1 MVISLRFPPTASE
14 LVDFAEMI
22 RIEAGRD
29 LDRQRQAALGQFFTP
44 APIARLLAS
53 LSQVRA
59 ETLRM
64 LDPGAGAG
72 ILTAAWV
79 AAVCA
84 GARAPKRI
92 EVTAYEVD
100 PGLLP
105 ALRTTLD
112 ACERLCVEVGI
123 SFRAFVHNEDFITA
137 SVAALNGGFFAGQ
150 PNLFDC
156 VLTNPPYKKIRTDSA
171 ERSQLREMGVE
182 VTNLYTA
189 FVSLALRSLQ
199 PGGEMIA
206 ITPRSF
212 CNGPYFTSFRRD
224 LLSLSALTDL
234 HVFDSR
240 DGAFQDDEVLQENIV
255 YRVVRGRPQPL
266 SVSVEWSVS
275 GDTDDIARR
284 EVEFERVVHPG
295 DSDVFIHITP
305 DEWGNRIADIIQGLA
320 GSLASLRIEVSTGKV
335 VDFRVR
341 EFLRADPEP
350 NSIALI
356 YPGHFAARTIA
367 WPKHGSKKPNALVLS
382 DETASQTNPL
392 GYYVLV
398 KRFSAKEEQRRVTAA
413 LFEPESVR
421 SERVAFENHLNYFHR
436 RGAGLPVGLAR
447 GLVGYLN
454 SSLVDGYFRQF
465 NGHTQVNATDLRKLR
480 YPTEE
485 QLNSIGRRIA
495 QPDMTQQEIDHIVEE
510 ELLALSSG
518 GGAAGPDAQARIVEA
533 LEMLKSLG
541 LPREQQNER
550 SALTMLAL
558 LDLKPS
564 DSWSAADNPLRGV
577 TPIMEFASEYYGK
590 QYAPNTRETVRRFTL
605 HQFQDAGIVV
615 ANPDKPGRP
624 VNSPAYCYQV
634 PSTVAELVRKYGSPE
649 WDDALARY
657 LASAG
662 TLAARYANEREMTR
676 IPLRIREGI
685 NVTLSPGG
693 QNELIAKIVGEFC
706 PRFTPG
712 GELLYIG
719 DADEKWAHFDA
730 RALEQLGVE
739 VDAHGKMPDVVVHYK
754 AKNWLVLIEAVTSH
768 GPVNPKRHAEL
779 KKLFT
784 ASTAPLVFVTAFM
797 TRQAL
802 NKYLGDIA
810 WETEVWVAEAPS
822 HMIHFNG
829 ERFLGPYE

>member
-1 MVISLRFPPTASE
+1 MASTLRFPSSDHD
-14 LVDFAEMI
+14 LVDFAETI
-22 RIEAGRD
+22 RVDAGRG
-29 LDRQRQAALGQFFTP
+29 LDPNRRATLGQFFTP

-53 LSQVRA
+53 LSRVRA
-59 ETLRM
+59 STLRL

-79 AAVCA
+79 AEVCA
-84 GARAPKRI
+84 GSEVPRQI

-100 PGLLP
+100 PSLVP

-112 ACERLCVEVGI
+112 ACERLCADAGV
-123 SFRAFVHNEDFITA
+123 SFRAIVHNQDFIEA
-137 SVAALNGGFFAGQ
+137 SVASLNGGFFADT

-171 ERSQLREMGVE
+171 ERSQLRELGIE

-189 FVSLALRSLQ
+189 FVSLGLRSLRH
-199 PGGEMIA
+199 GGELIA

-212 CNGPYFTSFRRD
+212 CNGPYFTSFRHD

-240 DGAFQDDEVLQENIV
+240 DGAFQADEVLQENLV
-255 YRVVRGRPQPL
+255 YRAVR
-266 SVSVEWSVS
+266 SVSQPRSVTVEWSVS
-275 GDTDDIARR
+275 GATEDTVRR
-284 EVEFERVVHPG
+284 EVAFERVVHPG
-295 DSDVFIHITP
+295 DSDAFIHVTP
-305 DEWGNRIADIIQGLA
+305 DEWGSHVADIIRGLA
-320 GSLASLRIEVSTGKV
+320 GSLASLHLEVSTGKV

-341 EFLRADPEP
+341 DFLRSDPEP
-350 NSIALI
+350 NSVPLI
-356 YPGHFAARTIA
+356 YPGHFVEHAIV
-367 WPKHGSKKPNALVLS
+367 WPKLGAKKPNAIAIA
-382 DETASQTNPL
+382 DETIGQMNPT
-392 GYYVLV
+392 GFYVLV
-398 KRFSAKEEQRRVTAA
+398 KRFSAKEEKRRVSAS
-413 LFEPESVR
+413 LFTPLSVA

-436 RGAGLPVGLAR
+436 RGAGLPEGVAR

-454 SSLVDGYFRQF
+454 SSIVDGYFRQF

-480 YPTEE
+480 YPTTE
-485 QLNSIGRRIA
+485 QLESIAERVTR
-495 QPDMTQQEIDHIVEE
+495 PDITQEDLDDIVEE
-510 ELLALSSG
+510 ELLALSSRG
-518 GGAAGPDAQARIVEA
+518 SAGEPDAQARIAEA
-533 LEMLKSLG
+533 LEILKALG
-541 LPREQQNER
+541 LPREQHNER
-550 SALTMLAL
+550 SALTLLAL
-558 LDLKPS
+558 LDIKPD
-564 DSWSAADNPLRGV
+564 DSWSAAGSPVRGV
-577 TPIMEFASEYYGK
+577 TPIMEFAAEHYGK

-634 PSTVAELVRKYGSPE
+634 PEAVLGLVKLYGSPG
-649 WDDALARY
+649 WDEALDKY

-662 TLAARYANEREMTR
+662 TLVARYANEREMNR

-685 NVTLSPGG
+685 EVTLSPGG
-693 QNELIAKIVGEFC
+693 QNDLIEKIVSDFC
-706 PRFTPG
+706 PRLTPDAA
-712 GELLYIG
+712 LLYIG

-730 RALEQLGVE
+730 PALKALGVE
-739 VDAHGKMPDVVVHYK
+739 VDAHGKMPDVVVHFTS
-754 AKNWLVLIEAVTSH
+754 KNWLVLVEAVTSH

-779 KKLFT
+779 KKLF
-784 ASTAPLVFVTAFM
+784 ASSRAPLVFVTAFM